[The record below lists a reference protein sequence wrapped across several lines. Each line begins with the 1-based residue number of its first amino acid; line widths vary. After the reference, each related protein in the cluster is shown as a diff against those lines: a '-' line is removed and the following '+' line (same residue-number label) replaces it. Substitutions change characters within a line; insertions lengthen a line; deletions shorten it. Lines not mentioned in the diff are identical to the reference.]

1 MQIISLQLDSVWE
14 NKAANHDKVLSLLDR
29 AKPSAGA
36 LVVLPEMFATGFS
49 MNVAAIH
56 DESRETQDFL
66 SRTAAERDIYLMGG
80 AVTKDETTGRGRNEA
95 VVYSP
100 EGTEVA
106 RYCKLQPFTLGG
118 ESEHY
123 AAGERV
129 CLFECQE
136 FTVAPFICYDLRF
149 PELFRQAAMRG
160 ANLIV
165 VIASWPA
172 VRDDH
177 WVTLLK
183 ARAIE
188 NLAYVV
194 GVNRCGQDPKHYH
207 SGRSLIYD
215 PHGRA
220 LADAGA
226 EEGWI
231 EAQLELQPLLD
242 WRRSFPALDDMRR
255 DFKIRATAPLPDKPA

>member
-1 MQIISLQLDSVWE
+1 MQIIGLQLDSVWE
-14 NKAANHDKVLSLLDR
+14 NKAANHDKVLALLDR
-29 AKPSAGA
+29 AKPPAGA
-36 LVVLPEMFATGFS
+36 LVVLSEMFATGFS

-66 SRTAAERDIYLMGG
+66 SRTAAERKIYLMGG
-80 AVTKDETTGRGRNEA
+80 IVMKDETTGRGRNEA

-100 EGTEVA
+100 EGGEVA
-106 RYCKLQPFTLGG
+106 RYCKLQPFTLGR

-123 AAGERV
+123 VAGERA

-149 PELFRQAAMRG
+149 PELFRRAAARG

-172 VRDDH
+172 MRDDH

-188 NLAYVV
+188 NQAYVA
-194 GVNRCGQDPKHYH
+194 GVNRCGQDPKYYH
-207 SGRSLIYD
+207 SGRSLVYD

-220 LADAGA
+220 MSDAGG

-242 WRRSFPALDDMRR
+242 WRRSFPALSDMRQ
-255 DFKIRATAPLPDKPA
+255 DFNSPGN

>member
-1 MQIISLQLDSVWE
+1 M
-14 NKAANHDKVLSLLDR
+14 ANHDKVLSLLDK
-29 AKPSAGA
+29 AKPQEGA
-36 LVVLPEMFATGFS
+36 LVVLPEMFASGFS

-56 DESRETQDFL
+56 DESRETQTFL
-66 SRTAAERDIYLMGG
+66 SRVAAERKIYLMGG
-80 AVTKDETTGRGRNEA
+80 VVMKDKSGRGRNEA
-95 VVYSP
+95 IVYSP
-100 EGTEVA
+100 AGEEIA

-118 ESEHY
+118 EMEHY
-123 AAGERV
+123 VAGEDV

-136 FTVAPFICYDLRF
+136 FTAAPFICYDLRF
-149 PELFRQAAMRG
+149 PELFRAATVRG
-160 ANLIV
+160 ANLLV

-194 GVNRCGQDPKHYH
+194 GVNRCGNDPKLYH
-207 SGRSLIYD
+207 SGRSMIYD
-215 PHGRA
+215 PQGRV
-220 LADAGA
+220 LADAGV

-231 EAQLELQPLLD
+231 EAQVDLQPLLD
-242 WRRSFPALDDMRR
+242 WRRGFPALDDVRR
-255 DFKIRATAPLPDKPA
+255 DFVKSENSA

>member
-1 MQIISLQLDSVWE
+1 MQVIGLQIDSVWE
-14 NKAANHDKVLSLLDR
+14 NKAANHDKVLSLLDK
-29 AKPSAGA
+29 AKPQAGA
-36 LVVLPEMFATGFS
+36 LVVLPEMFASGFS

-56 DESRETQDFL
+56 DESRETQGFL
-66 SRTAAERDIYLMGG
+66 ARVAAERKIYLMGG
-80 AVTKDETTGRGRNEA
+80 VVMKDKSGHGRNEA

-100 EGTEVA
+100 EGGEVA

-118 ESEHY
+118 EMEYY
-123 AAGERV
+123 APGERV
-129 CLFECQE
+129 CLFKCQE

-149 PELFRQAAMRG
+149 PEVFRAATVRG

-177 WVTLLK
+177 WGALLK

-194 GVNRCGQDPKHYH
+194 GVNRCGNDPKLYH
-207 SGRSLIYD
+207 SGRSHIYD

-220 LADAGA
+220 LADAGS

-231 EAQLELQPLLD
+231 EARLELQPLLD
-242 WRRSFPALDDMRR
+242 WRRSFPALSDIRQ
-255 DFKIRATAPLPDKPA
+255 DFVNPEN

>member
-1 MQIISLQLDSVWE
+1 MQVIGLQIDSVWE
-14 NKAANHDKVLSLLDR
+14 NKAATHEKVLKLLDK
-29 AKPSAGA
+29 AKPQPGA
-36 LVVLPEMFATGFS
+36 LVVLSEMFATGFS
-49 MNVAAIH
+49 MNVAEIH
-56 DESRETQDFL
+56 DDAGETQNFL
-66 SRTAAERDIYLMGG
+66 SRTAAERKIHLMGG
-80 AVTKDETTGRGRNEA
+80 VVTTDKSGMEVRGRNEA

-100 EGTEVA
+100 EGKEIA
-106 RYCKLQPFTLGG
+106 RYCKLQPFSLGG

-123 AAGERV
+123 VAGDQI
-129 CLFECQE
+129 CLFQCRD

-149 PELFRQAAMRG
+149 PEVFRPAAAKG

-165 VIASWPA
+165 VIASWPS

-194 GVNRCGQDPKHYH
+194 GVNRCGNDPKLYH
-207 SGRSLIYD
+207 SGRSMIYD

-220 LADAGA
+220 MADAGS

-231 EAQLELQPLLD
+231 EAQLELQTLLD
-242 WRRSFPALDDMRR
+242 WRRKFPALNDMRR
-255 DFKIRATAPLPDKPA
+255 DFAPPEK

>member
-1 MQIISLQLDSVWE
+1 MQVIGLQIDSVWE
-14 NKAANHDKVLSLLDR
+14 NKAASHDKVLALLDK
-29 AKPSAGA
+29 AKPQAGA

-49 MNVAAIH
+49 MNVTAIH
-56 DESRETQDFL
+56 DEARETQDFL
-66 SRTAAERDIYLMGG
+66 SRTAAERKIYLMGG
-80 AVTKDETTGRGRNEA
+80 VVMKDKTTGRGRNEA

-100 EGTEVA
+100 EGREVA

-123 AAGERV
+123 VVGERV
-129 CLFECQE
+129 CLFELE
-136 FTVAPFICYDLRF
+136 GFTVAPFICYDLRF
-149 PELFRQAAMRG
+149 PEHFRAASARG

-172 VRDDH
+172 LRIDH

-194 GVNRCGQDPKHYH
+194 GVNRCGQDPKHDH
-207 SGRSLIYD
+207 SGRSCVYD

-220 LADAGA
+220 LADAGS

-242 WRRSFPALDDMRR
+242 WRRNFPALGD
-255 DFKIRATAPLPDKPA
+255 IRLDSLKPEN

>member
-1 MQIISLQLDSVWE
+1 MQVISLQIDSVWE
-14 NKAANHDKVLSLLDR
+14 NKAANHDKVLSLLDK
-29 AKPSAGA
+29 ANPQEGA
-36 LVVLPEMFATGFS
+36 LAVLPEMFASGFS

-56 DESRETQDFL
+56 DEARETQEFL
-66 SRTAAERDIYLMGG
+66 SRTAAERKIYLMGG
-80 AVTKDETTGRGRNEA
+80 VVMKDITGRGRNEA

-100 EGTEVA
+100 EGREVA

-123 AAGERV
+123 VAGESIR
-129 CLFECQE
+129 LFECQE

-149 PELFRQAAMRG
+149 PELFRAASSRG

-165 VIASWPA
+165 VIASWPV

-194 GVNRCGQDPKHYH
+194 GVNRCGHDPKLYH
-207 SGRSLIYD
+207 SGRSHIYD
-215 PHGRA
+215 PHGRL
-220 LADAGA
+220 LADAGN

-231 EAQLELQPLLD
+231 EARLELQPLLD
-242 WRRSFPALDDMRR
+242 WRRNFPALDDMRQ
-255 DFKIRATAPLPDKPA
+255 DFVKLEN

>member
-1 MQIISLQLDSVWE
+1 MQVIGLQIDSVWE
-14 NKAANHDKVLSLLDR
+14 NKAANHDKVLSLLDK
-29 AKPSAGA
+29 AKPQEGA
-36 LVVLPEMFATGFS
+36 LVVLPEMFASGFS

-56 DESRETQDFL
+56 DETRETQEFL
-66 SRTAAERDIYLMGG
+66 SRTAAERKIYLMGG
-80 AVTKDETTGRGRNEA
+80 LVMKDKGGLSERGRNEA
-95 VVYSP
+95 VIYSP
-100 EGTEVA
+100 EGREVA

-123 AAGERV
+123 VAGDRV
-129 CLFECQE
+129 RLFECQE
-136 FTVAPFICYDLRF
+136 FLVAPFICYDLRF
-149 PELFRQAAMRG
+149 PELFRVAAARG

-165 VIASWPA
+165 VIASWPV

-177 WVTLLK
+177 WMTLLK

-194 GVNRCGQDPKHYH
+194 GGNRCGQDPKHYH

-215 PHGRA
+215 PHGRI
-220 LADAGA
+220 LADAGV

-242 WRRSFPALDDMRR
+242 WRRDFLALGDMRQ
-255 DFKIRATAPLPDKPA
+255 DFNIC

>member
-1 MQIISLQLDSVWE
+1 MRIIGIQLDSVWE
-14 NKAANHDKVLSLLDR
+14 NKAASHGRVLSLLDK
-29 AKPSAGA
+29 AKPPAGA

-66 SRTAAERDIYLMGG
+66 SRTAAERNIYLMGG
-80 AVTKDETTGRGRNEA
+80 VVMKDEATGRGRNES

-100 EGTEVA
+100 EGGEVA
-106 RYCKLQPFTLGG
+106 RYCKLQPFAPGG

-123 AAGERV
+123 VAGERL
-129 CLFECQE
+129 CLFECRE

-149 PELFRQAAMRG
+149 PELLRRATAQG
-160 ANLIV
+160 ATLIV
-165 VIASWPA
+165 VIASWP
-172 VRDDH
+172 VIRDDH

-194 GVNRCGQDPKHYH
+194 GVNRCGQDPQHYH
-207 SGRSLIYD
+207 SGRSVIYD
-215 PHGRA
+215 PQGRVLTNA
-220 LADAGA
+220 GADAGG

-242 WRRSFPALDDMRR
+242 WRRSFPALSDIRQ
-255 DFKIRATAPLPDKPA
+255 DFLRTA

>member
-1 MQIISLQLDSVWE
+1 
-14 NKAANHDKVLSLLDR
+14 
-29 AKPSAGA
+29 
-36 LVVLPEMFATGFS
+36 

-56 DESRETQDFL
+56 DEARETQDFL
-66 SRTAAERDIYLMGG
+66 SRTAAERKIYLMGG
-80 AVTKDETTGRGRNEA
+80 VVTKDAATGPSGRGRNES

-100 EGTEVA
+100 EGREVA

-118 ESEHY
+118 EAENY
-123 AAGERV
+123 AAGERIR
-129 CLFECQE
+129 LFELEE

-149 PELFRQAAMRG
+149 PELFRAASARG
-160 ANLIV
+160 ANLII

-194 GVNRCGQDPKHYH
+194 GVNRCGQDPKNYH
-207 SGRSLIYD
+207 SGRSVIYD
-215 PHGRA
+215 PHGRVM
-220 LADAGA
+220 ADAGV

-231 EAQLELQPLLD
+231 EARLELQPLLD
-242 WRRSFPALDDMRR
+242 WRRSFPALSDMRR
-255 DFKIRATAPLPDKPA
+255 DFNNLEN

>member
-1 MQIISLQLDSVWE
+1 MQIIALQLDSVWE
-14 NKAANHDKVLSLLDR
+14 NKAANHDKVLALLDMTR
-29 AKPSAGA
+29 PSAGA
-36 LVVLPEMFATGFS
+36 LVVLSEMFATGFS
-49 MNVAAIH
+49 MNVSAIH
-56 DESRETQDFL
+56 DQSRETQDFL
-66 SRTAAERDIYLMGG
+66 SRTAAERKIYLMGG
-80 AVTKDETTGRGRNEA
+80 VVMKDDATGRGRNES

-100 EGTEVA
+100 EGKEVA

-123 AAGERV
+123 VAGGRTV
-129 CLFECQE
+129 LFECQE
-136 FTVAPFICYDLRF
+136 FMIAPFICYDLRF
-149 PELFRQAAMRG
+149 PELFRRAAAQG

-172 VRDDH
+172 MRDDH

-188 NLAYVV
+188 NQAYVM
-194 GVNRCGQDPKHYH
+194 GVNRCGRDPKHYH
-207 SGRSLIYD
+207 SGRSIIYD
-215 PHGRA
+215 PHGRV
-220 LADAGA
+220 LADAGS

-242 WRRSFPALDDMRR
+242 WRRNFPALADIRP
-255 DFKIRATAPLPDKPA
+255 DFNRHGD

>member
-1 MQIISLQLDSVWE
+1 MQIIGLQLDSVWE
-14 NKAANHDKVLSLLDR
+14 NKAANHDKVLALLDR
-29 AKPSAGA
+29 ARPSAGA
-36 LVVLPEMFATGFS
+36 LVVLSEMFATGFS

-66 SRTAAERDIYLMGG
+66 SRAAAERKIYLMGG
-80 AVTKDETTGRGRNEA
+80 VVMKDDATGRGRNES

-100 EGTEVA
+100 EGKEVA

-123 AAGERV
+123 VAGGRTV
-129 CLFECQE
+129 LFECQE
-136 FTVAPFICYDLRF
+136 FMIAPFICYDLRF
-149 PELFRQAAMRG
+149 PELFRRAAAQG
-160 ANLIV
+160 ANLIT

-172 VRDDH
+172 MRDDH

-188 NLAYVV
+188 NQAYVV
-194 GVNRCGQDPKHYH
+194 GVNRCGRDPKHYH
-207 SGRSLIYD
+207 SGRSIIYD
-215 PHGRA
+215 PHGRV
-220 LADAGA
+220 LADAGS

-242 WRRSFPALDDMRR
+242 WRRDFPALGDMRR
-255 DFKIRATAPLPDKPA
+255 DFNREGD

>member
-1 MQIISLQLDSVWE
+1 MQIIGLQLDSVWE
-14 NKAANHDKVLSLLDR
+14 NKAASHDKVLALLDR
-29 AKPSAGA
+29 ARPSAGA
-36 LVVLPEMFATGFS
+36 LVVLSEMFATGFS

-66 SRTAAERDIYLMGG
+66 SRAAAERKIYLMGG
-80 AVTKDETTGRGRNEA
+80 VVMKDDATGRGRNES

-100 EGTEVA
+100 EGKEIA

-123 AAGERV
+123 VAGGRTV
-129 CLFECQE
+129 LFECQE
-136 FTVAPFICYDLRF
+136 FMIAPFICYDLRF
-149 PELFRQAAMRG
+149 PELFRRAAAQG

-172 VRDDH
+172 MRDDH

-188 NLAYVV
+188 NQAYVV

-207 SGRSLIYD
+207 SGRSIIYD
-215 PHGRA
+215 SHGRV
-220 LADAGA
+220 LADAGS

-242 WRRSFPALDDMRR
+242 WRRNFPALADIRP
-255 DFKIRATAPLPDKPA
+255 DFNRHGD

>member
-1 MQIISLQLDSVWE
+1 MQIIGLQLDSVWE
-14 NKAANHDKVLSLLDR
+14 NKAANHDKVLSLLDK
-29 AKPSAGA
+29 AKPQAGA
-36 LVVLPEMFATGFS
+36 LVILPEMFATGFS

-56 DESRETQDFL
+56 DESRETQGFL
-66 SRTAAERDIYLMGG
+66 SLSAAERNIYLMGG
-80 AVTKDETTGRGRNEA
+80 VVMRDEATGRGRNEA

-100 EGTEVA
+100 EGREIA
-106 RYCKLQPFTLGG
+106 RYCKLQPFAPGG

-123 AAGERV
+123 TAGDRV
-129 CLFECQE
+129 CLFEWRE
-136 FTVAPFICYDLRF
+136 FMAAPFICYDLRF
-149 PELFRQAAMRG
+149 PELFRRAAARG
-160 ANLIV
+160 ATLIV

-207 SGRSLIYD
+207 SGRSVIYD
-215 PHGRA
+215 PHGRVM
-220 LADAGA
+220 ADAGG

-242 WRRSFPALDDMRR
+242 WRRNFPALGDMRQ
-255 DFKIRATAPLPDKPA
+255 DFNRLEK

>member
-1 MQIISLQLDSVWE
+1 MRIVGLQLDSVWE
-14 NKAANHDKVLSLLDR
+14 NKAANHDKVLELLDSAR
-29 AKPSAGA
+29 PPAGA

-56 DESRETQDFL
+56 DQSRETQNFL
-66 SRTAAERDIYLMGG
+66 SRTAAEREIYMMGG
-80 AVTKDETTGRGRNEA
+80 VVMKDGATGRGRNES

-100 EGTEVA
+100 EGEEIA

-123 AAGERV
+123 VAGERTV
-129 CLFECQE
+129 LFECQG
-136 FTVAPFICYDLRF
+136 FRAAPFICYDLRF
-149 PELFRQAAMRG
+149 PELFRRAAAQG

-172 VRDDH
+172 MRDDH

-188 NLAYVV
+188 NQAYVV
-194 GVNRCGQDPKHYH
+194 GVNRCGRDPKHYH
-207 SGRSLIYD
+207 SGRSVIYD
-215 PHGRA
+215 PQGRV
-220 LADAGA
+220 LADAGS

-242 WRRSFPALDDMRR
+242 WRRSFPALDDMRQ
-255 DFKIRATAPLPDKPA
+255 DFNGAGN

>member
-1 MQIISLQLDSVWE
+1 MKIFGLQLDSVWE
-14 NKAANHDKVLSLLDR
+14 NKAASHGRVLSLLDK
-29 AKPSAGA
+29 AKPPAGS

-66 SRTAAERDIYLMGG
+66 SRTAAERKIYLMGG
-80 AVTKDETTGRGRNEA
+80 VVTKDEAAGRGRNES

-100 EGTEVA
+100 EGREVA
-106 RYCKLQPFTLGG
+106 RYCKLQPFAPGG
-118 ESEHY
+118 ESDHY
-123 AAGERV
+123 VAGERTI
-129 CLFECQE
+129 LFECGE
-136 FTVAPFICYDLRF
+136 FMAAPFICYDLRF
-149 PELFRQAAMRG
+149 PELFRQAAARG

-172 VRDDH
+172 MRDDH

-188 NLAYVV
+188 NQAYVV
-194 GVNRCGQDPKHYH
+194 GVNRCGRDPKHYH
-207 SGRSLIYD
+207 SGRSLVYD
-215 PHGRA
+215 QQGRI
-220 LADAGA
+220 LADAGS

-231 EAQLELQPLLD
+231 EAQLDLQSVLD
-242 WRRSFPALDDMRR
+242 WRRSFPALSDMRQ
-255 DFKIRATAPLPDKPA
+255 DFNSSLC

>member
-1 MQIISLQLDSVWE
+1 MQVIGLQIDSVWE
-14 NKAANHDKVLSLLDR
+14 DKAATHEKVIRLLDR
-29 AKPSAGA
+29 AMPQPGA
-36 LVVLPEMFATGFS
+36 LVVLSEMFATGFS
-49 MNVAAIH
+49 MNVAGIH
-56 DESRETQDFL
+56 DDARETRDFL
-66 SRTAAERDIYLMGG
+66 SRTAAERNIHLLAGV
-80 AVTKDETTGRGRNEA
+80 VTRDKAPRGPGEPRELGRNEA

-100 EGTEVA
+100 EGREIA
-106 RYCKLQPFTLGG
+106 RYCKLQPFSLGG
-118 ESEHY
+118 ESDHY
-123 AAGERV
+123 VAGERI

-149 PELFRQAAMRG
+149 PEVFRPAAARG

-165 VIASWPA
+165 VIASWPS

-194 GVNRCGQDPKHYH
+194 GVNRCGNDPKLYH
-207 SGRSLIYD
+207 SGRSMIYD

-220 LADAGA
+220 LADAGS

-242 WRRSFPALDDMRR
+242 WRRNFPALNDIRS
-255 DFKIRATAPLPDKPA
+255 DFVRPEK